1 MVTVRVTVKPYAL
14 DITRVDAA
22 SGYRAWPLNCHQFL
36 RQFQSPFT
44 HCLKGIVISTIFGI
58 LLEKL
63 RRSFQG
69 PSDPAAMPV
78 PECPSFTDPC

>member
-1 MVTVRVTVKPYAL
+1 ME
-14 DITRVDAA
+14 
-22 SGYRAWPLNCHQFL
+22 
-36 RQFQSPFT
+36 
-44 HCLKGIVISTIFGI
+44 GIVISTIFGI

-78 PECPSFTDPC
+78 SECPSFTDPY